1 MFIKKQKMDSQK
13 SSLRLFGRFLMK
25 FKALLPVVF
34 IAASPSAHA
43 VQLSTFFNNMTSELS
58 AGMKFGLLLA
68 SAAGIL
74 IGVFSLVS
82 FMIAKKNQEPAK
94 WQMWGMVIGGVILI
108 APLIMLAVAGS
119 ISGGAGGA
127 AQTFND
133 LGISQ

>member
-1 MFIKKQKMDSQK
+1 MFIKKQKMDSQA
-13 SSLRLFGRFLMK
+13 SSVRAFRRMVMWL
-25 FKALLPVVF
+25 KALLPVAL
-34 IAASPSAHA
+34 IAVSSSAHA
-43 VQLSTFFNNMTSELS
+43 AKLSTYFTNMTSELS

-108 APLIMLAVAGS
+108 APLLMLAVAGS
-119 ISGGAGGA
+119 ITGGSGGA

>member
-1 MFIKKQKMDSQK
+1 MFIKKQTKDSQK
-13 SSLRLFGRFLMK
+13 SKLHVFNRFMMR
-25 FKALLPVVF
+25 FKALLPVVL
-34 IAASPSAHA
+34 ISAAPSAHA
-43 VQLSTFFNNMTSELS
+43 AKLSTYFTNMTAELS

-108 APLIMLAVAGS
+108 APLLMLAVAGS
-119 ISGGAGGA
+119 ITGGSGGAT
-127 AQTFND
+127 QTFND